1 MKHVQIHGRTPQIR
15 QGLRHGSQCDLYDAI
30 KGTDSYILAIW
41 NKMFGRQCSKACGSQ
56 LSGGATLE
64 SAKKSSCLRRAKS
77 KTTPPRYSKYL
88 SRAQDSATGVRI
100 GKYARSAY
108 RRVILRG
115 GNDSRAHHETHY
127 VQEI

>member
-1 MKHVQIHGRTPQIR
+1 MYRYIDVLPKFVKA
-15 QGLRHGSQCDLYDAI
+15 YDPVHSATCMAQS
-30 KGTDSYILAIW
+30 KVSDSDMLAIW
-41 NKMFGRQCSKACGSQ
+41 NKMFGRQCSKACGIQ
-56 LSGGATLE
+56 LSGGTTLA
-64 SAKKSSCLRRAKS
+64 SAKKSSCLRRATS
-77 KTTPPRYSKYL
+77 KTTPPRYSTYL